1 MKENPAEPAR
11 KIAVVTG
18 SALTMDLG
26 WTAR

>member
-1 MKENPAEPAR
+1 MTQAKFND

-18 SALTMDLG
+18 AALTMDLG